1 MMERYAVRNLRL
13 CTKDCLC
20 LYVCPTGATDTEN
33 SVIDRDK
40 CIGCEA
46 CAKACPSGAIS
57 MMPLALPPQQP
68 KTEEV
73 KRAVRALARGVTD
86 IEFAARTLAD
96 KETGDARLLRAV
108 AMSSRRTAEDLYRE
122 AGYMLPQSAE
132 THELLAAVGD
142 EAAEELLRRIVPNES
157 VTLKAKYRC
166 LACGAEFEVPEG
178 EKPVCPRCL
187 SEGDLLE
194 RIG

>member
-86 IEFAARTLAD
+86 TEFAARTLAD

-132 THELLAAVGD
+132 THELLAAVGG
-142 EAAEELLRRIVPNES
+142 EEAEELLRRIVPNER
-157 VTLKAKYRC
+157 VTPKAKYRC